1 MAETRKHISD
11 EEAQRIMAQQ
21 EQQTQQR
28 AAVDE
33 QRESMLRAFLSPEGR
48 ERLKRI
54 ETVKPERAR
63 QVEVQI
69 IQSVRAGKMQPP
81 VGDDLVREL
90 LSQAAGGGGEGG
102 SGPKITVIRKSRND
116 DDDW

>member
-1 MAETRKHISD
+1 MMEK
-11 EEAQRIMAQQ
+11 QQMQAQQ
-21 EQQTQQR
+21 A

-33 QRESMLRAFLSPEGR
+33 QRESLLRAFLSPEGR

-63 QVEVQI
+63 AVEIQI

-81 VGDDLVREL
+81 VGDDVVREL
-90 LSQAAGGGGEGG
+90 LAQASGGGGGEGG
-102 SGPKITVIRKSRND
+102 SGPKITVLRKAR
-116 DDDW
+116 DDDWQK